1 MILQHEFFDCFDCR
15 YFCVVITINHFKK
28 VKRLNISVST

>member
-1 MILQHEFFDCFDCR
+1 MILQHEFFDYFDCR
-15 YFCVVITINHFKK
+15 YFCTVITINHFKK